1 MIILSWIALIVNV
14 TAVLLSVH
22 KLKSSWVVGLFSC
35 FLWSIYAIQTNQNA
49 LFVSQ
54 IVFIII
60 NIYGFMKWRI
70 DDSNEDNGYGE

>member
-1 MIILSWIALIVNV
+1 MIILSLIALIVNV

-49 LFVSQ
+49 LLITQ
-54 IVFIII
+54 LIFIAI
-60 NIYGFMKWRI
+60 NIYGYVKWLM
-70 DDSNEDNGYGE
+70 DEFNGTN

>member
-49 LFVSQ
+49 LLITQ
-54 IVFIII
+54 LIFIAI
-60 NIYGFMKWRI
+60 NIYGYVKWI
-70 DDSNEDNGYGE
+70 MDEFNGTN

>member
-49 LFVSQ
+49 LLITQ
-54 IVFIII
+54 LIFIAI
-60 NIYGFMKWRI
+60 NIYGYVKWLM
-70 DDSNEDNGYGE
+70 DEFNGTN